1 MAKTK
6 RTLRIFS
13 GTATSLATTK
23 NIAGETDTV
32 TLADLPA
39 LDGGTPSI
47 PTGSSLVSYN
57 AATKGVVDVD
67 FSNITAYTA
76 GDESHPKGIDWEVT
90 LIDVTEGREKFPRRT
105 ITAPTLTELKD
116 AINGLEI
123 QAGDGKSYECTF
135 LNDGNTPANNIGV
148 KITMPEDTVT
158 RVAATDGANI
168 TQVTAPVFHTG
179 YTREEAIEYC
189 KQIAAVQYG
198 RTNRIKFPVVE
209 PNIEANLPAGVGF
222 SLLVVPIVSETKFDK
237 NFGAGYQDV
246 EYAEFLLPG
255 AWATNL
261 AA

>member
-13 GTATSLATTK
+13 STTPSLATTK
-23 NIAGETDTV
+23 NIAGQVDTV
-32 TLADLPA
+32 TLADLPT

-47 PTGSSLVSYN
+47 PTGSSLVSYS
-57 AATKGVVDVD
+57 AAVAGVVDVD
-67 FSNITAYTA
+67 FSNIAGYTA
-76 GDESHPKGIDWEVT
+76 GDESHPEGIDWEVT

-105 ITAPTLTELKD
+105 ITAPTLTELKN

-123 QAGDGKSYECTF
+123 QAGDGKSYGCA
-135 LNDGNTPANNIGV
+135 LLVDGANSIGV
-148 KITMPEDTVT
+148 KITMPEDTIT
-158 RVAATDGANI
+158 RVAGTDGANI
-168 TQVTAPVFHTG
+168 TQVTDPVFHTG

-198 RTNRIKFPVVE
+198 RTNRVKFPVVE
-209 PNIEANLPAGVGF
+209 PNVEANLPAGVGF

-246 EYAEFLLPG
+246 EYVEFLLSG
-255 AWATNL
+255 AWTADL
-261 AA
+261 AS